1 VSTSTTAEEVDRR
14 QRGYRKA
21 PKAITESLLHAVRDA
36 LLDIEGASWSFDGYQ
51 ADPVGFAVDVLGA
64 VILPKDYEPSD
75 EELFAWHRE
84 KRLILWWRQIEVL
97 EAVRDNLRV
106 AVASGHKV
114 SKSTTAAILALWFY
128 CCFDEARVVLSS
140 KTARQVDGILWR
152 EVKKIFRRARK
163 PIPGKLFN
171 LARTGL
177 KSQDFREIVG
187 FTAEESEA
195 IAGIS
200 GANVLYLLDEASG
213 IEDEIFEAFEGNRA
227 AEGTR
232 MVLFGNPTRVD
243 GEHCRAFHEKKKIEL
258 EDGTVRGFYKCITI
272 SSEETPNAVTGRNII
287 PGLAG
292 REWINE
298 KREEW
303 GIDSALYWI
312 RVLGKHAINAEGKI
326 ISLAVITEAQG
337 RWHELGAEGPLHIG
351 IDPAGPGG
359 QGDLSAFAWRRGKKV
374 LGLRTRIGLTAEGH
388 LAEVLGLI
396 EEQKKAVPTEYGK
409 PSVIIDR
416 DGPEG
421 AKVYGVFL
429 SHVHQKGTFTLVGV
443 RGGERAHRSP
453 TVYERVRDE
462 VWANVAE
469 FLKTGGIPDDSNLS
483 EELKCPEWIGTVN
496 ERLRATP
503 KTDMRKTLDRSPDR
517 ADAVCLAVWEKVDF
531 VERVLEQRR
540 QATRTAPMSRKPALD
555 AYAGGDAFRPKQR

>member
-1 VSTSTTAEEVDRR
+1 MSTSTTADEVDRR
-14 QRGYRKA
+14 QRGYRKT
-21 PKAITESLLHAVRDA
+21 PKSLTESLLQATRDA
-36 LLDIEGASWSFDGYQ
+36 LLDIEGASWSFDGYS

-64 VILPKDYEPSD
+64 VILPKDYEPTD

-84 KRLILWWRQIEVL
+84 KRLILWWRQIEVI

-152 EVKKIFRRARK
+152 EVKKLFRRARK

-177 KSQDFREIVG
+177 KSEDFREIVG

-195 IAGIS
+195 IAGVS

-243 GEHCRAFHEKKKIEL
+243 GEHCRAFHEKKKIQL

-272 SSEETPNAVTGRNII
+272 SSEETPNAVSGRNII

-292 REWINE
+292 RDWINE

-326 ISLAVITEAQG
+326 ISIALLTEAQG
-337 RWHELGAEGPLHIG
+337 RWHELAGEGPLHIG
-351 IDPAGPGG
+351 VDPAGPGG
-359 QGDLSAFAWRRGKKV
+359 QGDLSGFAWRRGKKV
-374 LGLRTRIGLTAEGH
+374 LGLRGRIGLTAEGH
-388 LAEVLGLI
+388 LAEVLGI
-396 EEQKKAVPTEYGK
+396 IDEQRKSQPTEYGK
-409 PSVIIDR
+409 PSVVIDR

-429 SHVHQKGTFTLVGV
+429 SHVHQKGTFTLIGV

-453 TVYERVRDE
+453 MVYERVRDE

-469 FLKTGGIPDDSNLS
+469 FLKTGGVPDDPNLS

-503 KTDMRKTLDRSPDR
+503 KTDMRRSLDRSPDR
-517 ADAVCLAVWEKVDF
+517 ADAVCLSVWEKVDF
-531 VERVLEQRR
+531 VERIREQQK
-540 QATRTAPMSRKPALD
+540 QAARSAPAPRKPALD
-555 AYAGGDAFRPKQR
+555 AYGGLDAFRPKQR